1 MPEFSAPLA
10 ALDRLGARYAF
21 FFRRENQA
29 PLRQGNCARFRSA
42 SIIKVPIL
50 LAWLHL
56 ERKGLVSRE
65 ELCDLDAE
73 PQVQGA
79 GFSWL
84 LRARA
89 LPYADVLLMMI
100 ALSDNLCTN
109 LVIRRC
115 GLETLQRVFAET
127 LRLPGARLE
136 RKLMDYAARERGL
149 DNWITPADCERL
161 FECLD
166 ELSAQER
173 AFAESLLE
181 VNQDDAL
188 FKRSIPRDT
197 LTFFHK
203 TGSLSGLLH
212 DWGYTR
218 SCRLFLLT
226 ESVPDEPA
234 AYEVFGAIGKVLV
247 DEL

>member
-1 MPEFSAPLA
+1 MHSFDPH
-10 ALDRLGARYAF
+10 LDVLDQLGASYAF
-21 FFRRENQA
+21 YFAPAGESACRRS
-29 PLRQGNCARFRSA
+29 NCDRFSSA

-56 ERKGLVSRE
+56 ERQGLVDRAA
-65 ELCDLDAE
+65 LCNLDSAPE
-73 PQVQGA
+73 VRGA
-79 GFSWL
+79 GLSWL

-89 LPYADVLLMMI
+89 IPYSDVLLLMI

-109 LVIRRC
+109 LIIQRC
-115 GLETLQRVFAET
+115 GLEQLQRVFIET

-149 DNWITPADCERL
+149 DNWVTPADCERL
-161 FECLD
+161 FDCIA
-166 ELSAQER
+166 ELTPPER
-173 AFAESLLE
+173 AFVESLLE
-181 VNQDDAL
+181 VNHDYAL

-203 TGSLSGLLH
+203 TGSLTGLLH

-218 SCRLFLLT
+218 SCRIFLLT
-226 ESVPDEPA
+226 QNVADEPA
-234 AYEVFGAIGKVLV
+234 AFEVFGSLGKLITP
-247 DEL
+247 